1 MVLQIEFF
9 FHCKNLPGWSGRIQL
24 TSAVLPLIMN
34 EDVENVEEQVDWQS
48 RQVGR
53 NNLAPGLFL
62 WLEFSFCNKHQGA
75 SSSHFT
81 MGESSL
87 QKWRN
92 YSMNHH
98 HHLCTLFLSNQ
109 PKIVFLF
116 HYFFKRMITQGHKC
130 LLTLSTSFGKHFA
143 HNAFGAGYFQAEQKF
158 PKCSACWWYGGGA
171 YYFKL
176 GFRQEKIKLLLQSIC
191 CALPDL
197 INRKEIVD
205 MLVLFVCTKNISR

>member
-1 MVLQIEFF
+1 MQKMQKSRQTGRAGRQVETTWLLGFF
-9 FHCKNLPGWSGRIQL
+9 CGSSFRSATNIRELLLHISQWVNQFYKSGRIFL
-24 TSAVLPLIMN
+24 CTI
-34 EDVENVEEQVDWQS
+34 
-48 RQVGR
+48 
-53 NNLAPGLFL
+53 LFL
-62 WLEFSFCNKHQGA
+62 IS
-75 SSSHFT
+75 
-81 MGESSL
+81 
-87 QKWRN
+87 QKQ
-92 YSMNHH
+92 Y
-98 HHLCTLFLSNQ
+98 F
-109 PKIVFLF
+109 F
-116 HYFFKRMITQGHKC
+116 HYFFKRIITQGHKC